1 MSNEPV
7 LSSQIEVGENQCL
20 VNGVLID
27 LPADKAIKSVAESVF
42 ELIFEAARNGVG
54 EKKEASG
61 MIVVIGSPDDF
72 DKVGYCDKRK
82 NIFEGKSIDVRDWQ
96 EFKELI
102 LPCFVKDGALYI
114 DGETGRIMA
123 DGFIVEL
130 PTRNADQGGGTGH
143 RNASAVGGYGCLAI
157 KCSEDCCATDGK
169 GKKDLKVFSGT
180 KEPTMIPVAPS

>member
-1 MSNEPV
+1 MINGEPV
-7 LSSQIEVGENQCL
+7 LSSQIEVGERQCL
-20 VNGVLID
+20 ANGVLIG
-27 LPADKAIKSVAESVF
+27 LPDKVDRAVAESVF
-42 ELIFEAARNGVG
+42 ELVFEAARYGVVENRQANG
-54 EKKEASG
+54 
-61 MIVVIGSPDDF
+61 MLVVIGSIDDF
-72 DKVGYCDKRK
+72 DKVGYCDEGK
-82 NIFEGKSIDVRDWQ
+82 NTFEGKSIDVRNWQ

-143 RNASAVGGYGCLAI
+143 RNASAAGGYGCLAI